1 MAECSQGGKFNNLP
15 REIFTEKNERIIIAY
30 LTNTLF
36 NSLRSYNLKTKKLIN
51 ELLVN
56 RRLQSFQMLTGYQ
69 KQKKTNNHLRVAMH
83 N

>member
-69 KQKKTNNHLRVAMH
+69 KQKKNQQSFKGGHA
-83 N
+83 